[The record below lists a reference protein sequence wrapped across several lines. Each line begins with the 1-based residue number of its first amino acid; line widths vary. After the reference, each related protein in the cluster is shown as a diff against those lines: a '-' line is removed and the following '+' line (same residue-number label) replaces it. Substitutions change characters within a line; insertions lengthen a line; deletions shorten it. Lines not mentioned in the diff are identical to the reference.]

1 MPKCFR
7 PVDTLR
13 YYFIYSCNFIIRLI
27 EPIDNIFTWLQVV
40 SLLYSYGNGPYY
52 QVCGKAVLNQHW
64 IIQYAGYR
72 R

>member
-27 EPIDNIFTWLQVV
+27 EPIDNIFTWLQVI
-40 SLLYSYGNGPYY
+40 SLLYSYGKWTILSGLL
-52 QVCGKAVLNQHW
+52 AVRLS
-64 IIQYAGYR
+64 
-72 R
+72 